1 MALVQGTARLP
12 RFLSLLLAASLV
24 LAPACRR
31 RPKTSLPPVPQGP
44 PAIVTAPETGPEE
57 NPEPSP
63 APGAGVAEQPP
74 QPPEISPPA
83 PPSVPP
89 FDAQPPVA
97 APPPPTPPPAAPPRL
112 APLLPAGD
120 QQRYAREI
128 DASLARARENVA
140 AAQRREL
147 NRGQQSALNRIRAF
161 IAQAESLRSTDLVTA
176 NALAARA
183 ALLSDELLRTSR

>member
-1 MALVQGTARLP
+1 MALAQGTARRP

-44 PAIVTAPETGPEE
+44 PAIVTPPEAGPAEHLPPAQHPGGTVGE
-57 NPEPSP
+57 PEP
-63 APGAGVAEQPP
+63 E
-74 QPPEISPPA
+74 PPEIPPLA
-83 PPSVPP
+83 PPSLAPLGQ
-89 FDAQPPVA
+89 APPVA
-97 APPPPTPPPAAPPRL
+97 APPPAPSAPAPRL

-147 NRGQQSALNRIRAF
+147 NPGQQSALNRIRAF

-176 NALAARA
+176 NGLAARA
-183 ALLSDELLRTSR
+183 ALLSDDLLRTSR